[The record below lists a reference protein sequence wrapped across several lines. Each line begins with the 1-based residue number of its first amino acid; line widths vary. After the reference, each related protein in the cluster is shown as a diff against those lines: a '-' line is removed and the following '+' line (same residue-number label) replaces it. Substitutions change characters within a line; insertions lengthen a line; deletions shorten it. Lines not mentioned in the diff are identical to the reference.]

1 MTREEKA
8 RKLFLEGYN
17 CCQAVAVAFEEELGL
32 DRETIARMASAFGG
46 GMGRMRE
53 VCGCF
58 SGVIMTAGALKGY
71 SDPKAKEEKAKLYA
85 WIQELAAEFKKDN
98 GSIICRELLGGKIA
112 KDTSPAPEERTEE
125 YYKKR
130 PCPELAGYA
139 AGLLERKLKEETAEE
154 KK

>member
-1 MTREEKA
+1 MTHAEKA
-8 RKLFLEGYN
+8 RELFLEGYN
-17 CCQAVAVAFEEELGL
+17 CCQAVAVAFEEEIGI

-58 SGVIMTAGALKGY
+58 SGMVMAAGALKGY
-71 SDPKAKEEKAKLYA
+71 SDPKSKEEKAELYA
-85 WIQELAAEFKKDN
+85 RIQELAVEFKKDN

-112 KDTSPAPEERTEE
+112 KDTSPVPEERTEE

-139 AGLLERKLKEETAEE
+139 AGLLERKLKEAED
-154 KK
+154 KKK